1 MAKLRP
7 PGTRVLPEAERIKTL
22 EQLIDSRKELNKI
35 YQSLPISLRTESL
48 KNQKIQL
55 EQKLEELDK
64 SIATFEKKVVYV
76 KM

>member
-64 SIATFEKKVVYV
+64 SIATF
-76 KM
+76 